1 MQLSKGISCQLIE
14 IWQPRWHDRKV
25 LLARH
30 KVGNHNKIVF
40 TKAPTL
46 TGEYYISGRD
56 VHQCDLETNGK
67 IDCYAVPLS
76 LLEPLETHEIPR
88 SAKQLTMGEF

>member
-1 MQLSKGISCQLIE
+1 MQLSKGISCQMFS
-14 IWQPRWHDRKV
+14 IWQPRWKDRKV

-30 KVGNHNKIVF
+30 KVGTHNKVIF

-46 TGEYYISGRD
+46 PGEYYVSGRD
-56 VHQCDLETNGK
+56 VHQCDIETNGK

-76 LLEPLETHEIPR
+76 LLEPLEPIELAR
-88 SAKQLTMGEF
+88 SAKQLTLLGE